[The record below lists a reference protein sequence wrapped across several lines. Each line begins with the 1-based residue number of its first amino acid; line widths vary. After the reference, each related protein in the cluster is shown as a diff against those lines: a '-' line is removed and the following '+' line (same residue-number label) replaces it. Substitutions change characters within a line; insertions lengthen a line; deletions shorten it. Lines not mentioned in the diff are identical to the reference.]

1 MQTKQGVWG
10 DIIMKKA
17 SMGARFGALILDSI
31 FLNIINSIILFT
43 SWQLF
48 FICSPFITFLYY
60 GICEGSSMSAT
71 LGKRICGLV
80 VVDEYGN
87 KLTSAKGFTRSVC
100 RIVSGMTLGIGYL
113 IALFDENGK
122 ALHDKMAK
130 TFVAEAAR
138 SPEPQAR
145 QFAPL
150 PPVGLNNP
158 NVICITG
165 QLAGKAFNVT
175 QQGIM
180 FGRDSNVCNF
190 AFPEN
195 TNGISRLHSKLV
207 FNPQTQ
213 MFVLYDLGSTYGTF
227 LENGTRVTQEQ
238 PIAIKSGEGFY
249 LAARTNL
256 FRVSL

>member
-1 MQTKQGVWG
+1 
-10 DIIMKKA
+10 MKKA
-17 SMGARFGALILDSI
+17 SMGSRIGAFILDSI
-31 FLNIINSIILFT
+31 FLNIINLIILFI
-43 SWQLF
+43 SWELYL
-48 FICSPFITFLYY
+48 ICAPFITFLYY

-100 RIVSGMTLGIGYL
+100 RILSGMILCIGYI

-138 SPEPQAR
+138 SPEPQVR
-145 QFAPL
+145 QSAP
-150 PPVGLNNP
+150 PPPAGFNP
-158 NVICITG
+158 TVICITG

-190 AFPEN
+190 AFPDN
-195 TNGISRLHSKLV
+195 TEGISRIHSKLV
-207 FNPQTQ
+207 FNPQTR
-213 MFVLYDLGSTYGTF
+213 MFVLSDLGSTYGTF
-227 LENGTRVTQEQ
+227 LENGIRVIQGQ

-249 LAARTNL
+249 LASRTNL
-256 FRVSL
+256 FRVNL